1 MERHTFRRAT
11 LLKVA
16 LLLWVF
22 FRFLKL
28 YKCYQIK
35 QRMTYNTT
43 LAITGALS
51 SGISREKLYQELGIE
66 SLQQRRC

>member
-22 FRFLKL
+22 FSFLKL